1 MPSKPRKPRH
11 EPASPAGAQSRPR
24 RRTLAAAIAAALLL
38 AGAFALLRPRPQAR
52 REAGLNVL
60 LITVDTLRADSVG
73 AYGNAR
79 AQTPWMDRLAA
90 AGVRFERAYAH
101 NVVTLPSHANILSG
115 LTPPRHGIRDNGG
128 FRFPADRD
136 TLATLLARAG
146 YRAGAFVSAFPLDSR
161 FGLARGFDVYDDR
174 FSNVDTH
181 TAFVMEER
189 RGGDTVALARRWMA
203 QEANRPFFCWVHVYE
218 PHFPYAPPEPF
229 ASRFAGAPY
238 QGEVAATDAALG
250 SLLQP
255 LLEAGSGDRTI
266 VVLTADH
273 GESLGE
279 HGEMTHG
286 IFAYEAT
293 LRVPLI
299 VHAPR
304 LWPPRVVADTV
315 RHVDLLPTI
324 LDALALPVPAEL
336 AGRSLL
342 PLLAGGPAEAEP
354 VYFESLSS
362 AKNRG
367 WAPLFGTVAGGK
379 KYVEL
384 PIPELYD
391 LAADPQETRNLA
403 AAEPQTLERL
413 RATLFRL
420 RGHDPGWSGGRES
433 TEAVERLRSLG
444 YLSGSA
450 PAAKTSYKEEDD
462 PKRLIAVDAEVQS
475 IITRYQAG
483 DLRGAMALAQD
494 VLRRHPTLRLAR
506 QHLALLHRES
516 GNLPAAVDSLKTV
529 VAQDPADA
537 EVAALLGVYLNEAGR
552 AGETLALL
560 EPYAKRPD
568 PDIDVLTAV
577 GVAFAQTGQP
587 ARALQTFERARQV
600 DPSHAMTLV
609 NVATVHLGARE
620 YGPARE
626 ALLAALRLNPA
637 LARAH
642 NALGVIAAETG
653 RTAEAVEA
661 WKRAVELDPGGYD
674 TLFNLGSLLWKS
686 GRAAEARPYL
696 EQFVRGAPRAFYA
709 ADVEKVRQWLAS
721 S

>member
-1 MPSKPRKPRH
+1 VPSKPRKPRH